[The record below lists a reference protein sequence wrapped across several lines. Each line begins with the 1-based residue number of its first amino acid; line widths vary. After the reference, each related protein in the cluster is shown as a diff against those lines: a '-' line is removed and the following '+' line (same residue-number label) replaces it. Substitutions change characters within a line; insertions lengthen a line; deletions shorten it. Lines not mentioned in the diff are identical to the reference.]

1 MKRIFMFVL
10 PMLLAGCGTLP
21 QPFLGRPGKEG
32 ARLAVPPPPVLMVPS
47 PQNAMLSDNAA
58 TLYAQDLANALI
70 KQNVPS
76 IAHPAAPYAWR
87 LKVAATLLDTMVT
100 PEFAIVG
107 PNRKT
112 YGHATGTPV
121 PAVDWTNGD
130 RSLLKASAFGIAPE
144 LAKKLA
150 AINAAIQQSNP
161 QSLANRPPQVRVK
174 GVSGAPGDGN
184 HSLALDVTRDLPKLG
199 VVIVGTKDD
208 ADFVVD
214 GAVKVSPNP
223 KHGTGAPS
231 DLVELVWTVRTQ
243 AGQFIGKV
251 TQLHDL
257 KPNDM
262 TPYWGDVAAAAAQQA
277 ALGIRQVISNAT
289 PKPAAPASAN
299 KSVPGHTRPAQRP
312 EG

>member
-1 MKRIFMFVL
+1 MKRIFMIAL
-10 PMLLAGCGTLP
+10 PLLLVGCGTLP

-47 PQNAMLSDNAA
+47 PRHAMLGDNAA
-58 TLYAQDLANALI
+58 ALYAQDLANALI

-76 IAHPAAPYAWR
+76 IAHPAASYAWR
-87 LKVAATLLDTMVT
+87 LKVTATLSGHMIT

-112 YGHATGTPV
+112 YGHATGMPV
-121 PAVDWTNGD
+121 PAGGWANGD
-130 RSLLKASAFGIAPE
+130 RRLLKASAFGIAPE
-144 LAKKLA
+144 LAKRLA

-161 QSLANRPPQVRVK
+161 QSLANRPPHVRVK
-174 GVSGAPGDGN
+174 GVSSAPGDGD
-184 HSLALDVTRDLPKLG
+184 HSLALDVSRNLSKLG
-199 VVIVGTKDD
+199 VVVVSTKDD

-214 GAVKVSPNP
+214 GVVKVTPNP
-223 KHGTGAPS
+223 KDWTGAPS
-231 DLVELVWTVRTQ
+231 DLVELVWTVKTQ

-257 KPNDM
+257 KPSEM
-262 TPYWGDVAAAAAQQA
+262 TPYWGDVAAAAAKQA

-289 PKPAAPASAN
+289 PKPEASTATEKLLPAHA
-299 KSVPGHTRPAQRP
+299 RPVQQP